1 MILINTITIGLREI
15 ASHWFRSLL
24 TIIGVVLGIV
34 SLVTMSAIV
43 QGMENAMK
51 ERMVAYGGADKINID
66 DEDPPDY
73 QEHKRDYS
81 PGITMQ
87 DAYALKRNATLL
99 KVVSP
104 EMYVSRA
111 RATYQGKRAYVA
123 SFMGVWEDVMELES
137 HVIKFGRFFSPLED
151 LQAKN
156 VCVIGADIRDQLFG
170 ETTPDG
176 EPVNPV
182 GKSININFRPF
193 TIVGMYE
200 RMESEAEQKKRAY
213 KLAMQKTR
221 SGPKRESSMYSRGS
235 RFWRKNN
242 TIHIPL
248 NTMWMKFRMASA
260 SSSSSSSRF
269 SSQSSSSSSEPTVYV
284 PDPTLSDFDAKV
296 IDLELMDKALA
307 QIRNIMI
314 QTHNGIEDFGF
325 RTQES
330 AITNINQRLA
340 NAKIIRGIIA
350 AMSLIVGGVGIMNIM
365 LASINE
371 RIREIGTFK
380 AMGATGLVVFLQ
392 IIMESLS
399 LALLGGLGG
408 IPASYGSVWL
418 LTQML
423 PNENTPEITAQALMI
438 GVAFSACVG
447 LLAGLFPA
455 YKASRLDPIEAL
467 RYE

>member
-1 MILINTITIGLREI
+1 MILINTVTIGLREI

-51 ERMVAYGGADKINID
+51 ERMVAYGGADKINIEH
-66 DEDPPDY
+66 EDPPDY

-81 PGITMQ
+81 PGITVQ

-111 RATYQGKRAYVA
+111 RATYQDKRAYVS
-123 SFMGVWEDVMELES
+123 SFMGVWEDVMELEA
-137 HVIKFGRFFSPLED
+137 HVIKFGRFFYPLED

-176 EPVNPV
+176 EPLNPV

-200 RMESEAEQKKRAY
+200 RMESEADRKKREY
-213 KLAMQKTR
+213 KLAMQNTR
-221 SGPKRESSMYSRGS
+221 SGPKRESSFYSHGS
-235 RFWRKNN
+235 RYWRKNN

-260 SSSSSSSRF
+260 STSSSSSRF
-269 SSQSSSSSSEPTVYV
+269 SSQSSSSSEPTVYV

-325 RTQES
+325 QTQES

-350 AMSLIVGGVGIMNIM
+350 ALSLIVGGVGIMNIM

-399 LALLGGLGG
+399 LALIGGLAG
-408 IPASYGSVWL
+408 IPASYGAVWI
-418 LTQML
+418 LTELL
-423 PNENTPEITAQALMI
+423 PNENTPIITAQALMI

-455 YKASRLDPIEAL
+455 FKASRLDPIEAL

>member
-1 MILINTITIGLREI
+1 MNLGTIIHSGIKEIG
-15 ASHWFRSLL
+15 AHWFRSLL

-51 ERMVAYGGADKINID
+51 ERMVAYGGADKINIES
-66 DEDPPDY
+66 EDPPDY

-81 PGITMQ
+81 PGITVQ

-111 RATYQGKRAYVA
+111 RATYQDKRAYVS

-137 HVIKFGRFFSPLED
+137 HVIELGRFFSPLED

-170 ETTPDG
+170 ATTPTG

-182 GKSININFRPF
+182 GKIININFRPF

-213 KLAMQKTR
+213 KLAMQKNR

-260 SSSSSSSRF
+260 STSSSSSRF
-269 SSQSSSSSSEPTVYV
+269 ASKSSTASEPTVYV

-296 IDLELMDKALA
+296 VDLELMDKALA
-307 QIRNIMI
+307 QVRNIMI
-314 QTHNGIEDFGF
+314 RTHNGIEDFGF
-325 RTQES
+325 STQES
-330 AITNINQRLA
+330 AITNINERLA
-340 NAKIIRGIIA
+340 NARIIRGIIA
-350 AMSLIVGGVGIMNIM
+350 ALSLLVGGVGIMNIM

-380 AMGATGLVVFLQ
+380 AMGATGSVVFLQ

-399 LALLGGLGG
+399 LALLGGLAG

-438 GVAFSACVG
+438 GIAFSACVG

-455 YKASRLDPIEAL
+455 FKASRLDPIEAL

>member
-1 MILINTITIGLREI
+1 MILINTLTIGLREI
-15 ASHWFRSLL
+15 TSHWFRSLL
-24 TIIGVVLGIV
+24 TIIGVILGIV

-51 ERMVAYGGADKINID
+51 ERMVAYGGADKINIEH
-66 DEDPPDY
+66 EDPPDY

-81 PGITMQ
+81 PGITVQ

-99 KVVSP
+99 KVISP

-111 RATYQGKRAYVA
+111 RATYQDKRAYVS
-123 SFMGVWEDVMELES
+123 SFMGVWPDVMELEA
-137 HVIKFGRFFSPLED
+137 HVIKYGRFFYPLED

-170 ETTPDG
+170 ETTPNG
-176 EPVNPV
+176 EQVDPV
-182 GKSININFRPF
+182 GESININFQPF

-200 RMESEAEQKKRAY
+200 RMESEADRKKREY
-213 KLAMQKTR
+213 KLAMEKTR
-221 SGPKRESSMYSRGS
+221 SGPKRESSFYSHGS
-235 RFWRKNN
+235 RYWRKNN

-314 QTHNGIEDFGF
+314 RTHNGIEDFGF
-325 RTQES
+325 QTQES
-330 AITNINQRLA
+330 AITNINQRLT

-350 AMSLIVGGVGIMNIM
+350 ALSLIVGGVGIMNIM

-399 LALLGGLGG
+399 LALIGGLAG
-408 IPASYGSVWL
+408 IPASYGSVWI
-418 LTQML
+418 LTELL
-423 PNENTPEITAQALMI
+423 PNENTPVITAQALMI

-455 YKASRLDPIEAL
+455 FKASRLDPIEAL